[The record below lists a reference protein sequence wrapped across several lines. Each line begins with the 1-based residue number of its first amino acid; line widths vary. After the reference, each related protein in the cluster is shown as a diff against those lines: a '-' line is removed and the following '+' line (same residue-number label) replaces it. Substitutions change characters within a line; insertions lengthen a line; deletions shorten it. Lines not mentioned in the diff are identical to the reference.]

1 MTFLPSLAFFVKMLI
16 FISTFMSVRDKAD
29 RAMGP
34 AVQLSLFDV
43 GHTPC
48 ETDEQ
53 GGARVGSVEE
63 GTHLCRS
70 SSSLYHHQGY
80 GRPPLLHVFL

>member
-1 MTFLPSLAFFVKMLI
+1 
-16 FISTFMSVRDKAD
+16 MSVRDKAD

-48 ETDEQ
+48 EQ
-53 GGARVGSVEE
+53 SP
-63 GTHLCRS
+63 
-70 SSSLYHHQGY
+70 HQVRNSDLWSEFGPFWKVVRKWSEF
-80 GRPPLLHVFL
+80 GLFLENGPKML